1 MNLSIISPNFDKA
14 NGLIT
19 AIIQHSETMQ
29 VLMCGY
35 MNAEAYE
42 KTIENKIVTFY
53 SRTKQRL
60 WTKGE
65 TSGNYLRVQSMDLDC
80 DQDALLIQV
89 LPEGNT
95 CHLDQVSCFTERE
108 EGSFLYP
115 LENKIISSISAQS
128 PNSYTYQTY
137 QKGIDKMAQK
147 VGEEAVEVVIEA
159 MKKEDNLLKEEAAD
173 LLYHLLLL
181 LNAKGIQLKDVESV
195 LRARSK

>member
-108 EGSFLYP
+108 EGSFLYA